1 MATLLNLS
9 KTAAKNIY
17 LCTTEKFY
25 LSRKIS
31 LMIHINTIASS
42 TITLRITLYVD
53 DDMWLI
59 CGENLVV
66 NFNAMFKHSHFT
78 AFRLAFST
86 KSSCPKLTMFQ

>member
-9 KTAAKNIY
+9 KIAAKKIY

-59 CGENLVV
+59 FGENLVV
-66 NFNAMFKHSHFT
+66 NFNAMFLSI
-78 AFRLAFST
+78 
-86 KSSCPKLTMFQ
+86 LTLLPSVLPFQQKVAAQN